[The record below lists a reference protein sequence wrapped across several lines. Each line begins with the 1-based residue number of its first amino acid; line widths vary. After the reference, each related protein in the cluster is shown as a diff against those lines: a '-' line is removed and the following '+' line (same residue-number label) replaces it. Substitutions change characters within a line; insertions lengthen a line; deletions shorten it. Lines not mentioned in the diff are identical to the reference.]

1 MVKIK
6 WLVVDEDIYN
16 FSAEEF
22 DKECPESLWGHFL
35 LTVNQNEVGGYD
47 QNLIDAN
54 WPDGEDDIFY
64 WFMHLAEGIVETR
77 KGNEFKFFLMD
88 AVLCDLVMKKQGD
101 KIKITEILTREQ
113 EPSEILWEEVVG
125 CKELEEEVLKSGR
138 ELLAWMSE
146 NTPELM
152 SSHSVAHLKYYLNE
166 IEHPQNMPFIPD
178 LLRMTRPYFEA
189 VMKVNFLST
198 VDFEV
203 LQPHLKTAI
212 AEASEDNDTAWLGG
226 LKLLIEQWE
235 IVHKTHFDLDDI
247 FREQLKNAELMKE

>member
-6 WLVVDEDIYN
+6 WFIADEDVRN
-16 FSAEEF
+16 FSAKEF
-22 DKECPESLWGHFL
+22 DARHHESLWGYFS
-35 LTVNQNEVGGYD
+35 LTVNQREIGAYP
-47 QNLIDAN
+47 QELIDAGILN
-54 WPDGEDDIFY
+54 KEDNIFY
-64 WFMHLAEGIVETR
+64 WFVNLAQGIIETR
-77 KGNEFKFFLMD
+77 KGNQHCFNILSEGFG
-88 AVLCDLVMKKQGD
+88 VLVMERRGE
-101 KIKITEILTREQ
+101 KIEIDRIHTPLE

-125 CKELEEEVLKSGR
+125 CKELEEEVLRSGR
-138 ELLAWMSE
+138 ELLAWMNE
-146 NTPELM
+146 NTPGLM
-152 SSHSVAHLKYYLNE
+152 NSRSVAHLEYCLNE
-166 IEHPQNMPFIPD
+166 IEHPQNMPFIPG